1 MDFTALRYFCETAN
15 ARSIRAASERLH
27 VSPSAISRQIAK
39 LEHELRAPIF
49 DRRAQGMAL
58 TPAGEILQMKVE
70 GMMREFDR
78 VKSHVAALQ
87 DLRVGTVDVY
97 GFQAAAGSIVAPV
110 MNELHQRYPNIRFN
124 FLASSTDETMEALAN
139 AAAEVGLVLNP
150 PVRDTVQNVEIYRDN
165 IVAVFGPKH
174 PLAGRKAVALSE
186 VAEFSMVM
194 AVPSFGL
201 RQQVER
207 AFDRHGIRPN
217 AFCVTNSISLMKD
230 LASSGDQCTLLP
242 RSAVVTEI
250 AAGMLVTVPVRE
262 LAKDPMVFCVCLLK
276 GRVLSPAAKVFVDA
290 VMAHCH
296 GPDALSGA
304 RGTTTTGRHQRP
316 RAPP

>member
-58 TPAGEILQMKVE
+58 TPAGEILQLKVE

-87 DLRVGTVDVY
+87 DLQVGTVDVY

-110 MNELHQRYPNIRFN
+110 MNNLHQRYPNLLFN
-124 FLASSTDETMEALAN
+124 FLASSTDETIEALTN
-139 AAAEVGLVLNP
+139 ATAEVGLVLNP
-150 PVRDTVQNVEIYRDN
+150 PMRDTVQNVEIYRDK

-174 PLAGRKAVALSE
+174 PLASRKTVALRE
-186 VAEFSMVM
+186 VAEFPI
-194 AVPSFGL
+194 ATGVPSHGV

-217 AFCVTNSISLMKD
+217 VFCVTNSMDLIKG
-230 LASSGDQCTLLP
+230 LASFGDQCALLP
-242 RSAVVTEI
+242 RSGVMTEV
-250 AAGMLVTVPVRE
+250 AAGAIVTVPVRE
-262 LAKDPMVFCVCLLK
+262 LVSDPVVFCVCLIK

-290 VMAHCH
+290 VMAHCRRH
-296 GPDALSGA
+296 GIDALSSVFGSTSKA
-304 RGTTTTGRHQRP
+304 KQ
-316 RAPP
+316 